1 MTELITLEEDTST
14 DPVISLDQGEGAPLL
29 PPEEA
34 QTRAVKHHFALGRNS
49 PGIQSILATLN
60 QGQEHTLRTNAA
72 EMDRV
77 EKLQLK
83 SDILQ
88 NYVKNRPG
96 ETEPVPGEFEFL
108 RSLSLEE
115 LSDSSDILERK
126 YAQWAVSAGFTAD
139 PNKRVEEAIKEDV
152 DSLDKITDTAEGI
165 ISTQSLAQRI
175 LQDLGASAGLF
186 DYLKMFVPTY
196 ENFQSRAID
205 APDSNYDSSLLMGE
219 NRQEQLRDFWMRNTK
234 DRHAY
239 MLDLFEKA
247 QSGKINPLI
256 VQGFVGDVISYGNS
270 QKTMANIGSVF
281 DAGDAALTV
290 GTLGG
295 YAAVKSAVKGSLKVA
310 EGLSTAAKTVK
321 TGETVGK
328 TVADEAAKAG
338 TLRRNSI
345 YGVYYDH
352 DTNIGYTVDGQQFS
366 IVKKDSIKSSKSGRE
381 VGARAIYRNEAD
393 NTSNHVI
400 EINLNKLAQDFKD
413 KAWTKPKVEGVDAL
427 PEDAFKT
434 EQEWV
439 DFVINHEVE
448 HFSVRR
454 QPNQSLAE
462 FENLIN
468 KRALLKTNKGAF
480 VRENVDP
487 NTGVRTSEVV
497 DDNAVNRARGV
508 LDATIENASRSDFN
522 TSEMAEALGD
532 FESGAVEA
540 ILRDSRGAMSG
551 TAIGFGRQISRLTK
565 SFFDPSVLT
574 SKAGRWSQA
583 ARKQFEDTMA
593 GSRNLFLRALVSGEG
608 AFSVTREQIEGA
620 MPMLK
625 AEMLKR
631 FHTVNNGV
639 LDAEWRVI
647 YEADNIA
654 ERNIIEVP
662 LGRPDGTLFEN
673 AMEARQVA
681 RDLYGLADGSYG
693 EPIQKGTGYFIRV
706 QRDIDVTDGKFRD
719 LLIDSDN
726 KSPESAAA
734 TYLQFLVS
742 GNTYMSKANQAN
754 RILAAHQQSGI
765 YSLLKEAAESVG
777 DVTRAEHRQ
786 LDAFLAEYRDAEFNV
801 GMPDYKRGYWM
812 KSVDEFE
819 ASWKQ
824 MYGSYPSEKATT
836 AYFTYKN
843 AMDFQY
849 LVMNIRNVRDK
860 TRMGIVNVEFSVPVE
875 QVTNGQAKRSMR
887 GMNKPIEGRLVDK
900 PVNDKRVLII
910 DDEKME
916 PIYVDMKRDGT
927 SSLESYQANGYRYVQ
942 IINPGAMP
950 MKGVTGTEDVVN
962 YVLVRNVREAPLD
975 MFQIPY
981 SEGGHVAVNLQYSIK
996 QPRLTKTPNGDKLY
1010 RGDRFVTA
1018 HSSEAEAKKW
1028 WERMEAARKM
1038 LVAGDLDGL
1047 KKYLPVYTPWKTVDE
1062 FRAQFEPRTPR
1073 FKGDTDI
1080 DPLFDKDTPFAYV
1093 ADRQGV
1099 NDAAKTHLR
1108 DLYKG
1113 YFDDVLDTVDD
1124 ETNLY
1129 RSIDK
1134 EYTGEKSPISYT
1146 IEGNEGVWNFSKAR
1160 HINPMAVMQ
1169 ESLSTTARNLALDN
1183 VQTQFVETWIQE
1195 SADLLDIPI
1204 EKLRQDPYEHLMN
1217 PKWNRYADPARLGVA
1232 KAKRLAAMQ
1241 FLGLRNP
1248 TNKAMDLLRNKLLN
1262 TIYNK
1267 LGKGA
1272 TEWVDD
1278 HMLPLIKDPSQ
1289 YIRAAA
1295 FHPTMGFFNPTQILL
1310 QGMTLAHS
1318 IAITGNPA
1326 RAGTALAGSIMMS
1339 MSRLTFNDDVIRGMA
1354 KKAAKLGWKQEE
1366 FIEAYRLI
1374 RDQRLHIVEGEVGTL
1389 DTVFGSKLFKGKAG
1403 EWLDKGTIFFKE
1415 TERLIRLNAFNIAY
1429 REFRKANPTKV
1440 INNTDVGNMMI
1451 RYRNLSLNM
1460 VRDSNSFWQSGIL
1473 SIPLQFQSF
1482 NARLMEQLLGNQLTK
1497 AERLRVFG
1505 MYSALYGLP
1514 VGIMAGTGIPFGE
1527 DIRQAALE
1535 RGINVDDGV
1544 LGVLMNGMMSV
1555 GLESMT
1561 GTQFN
1566 VASRMG
1572 PPGFTIVKDFL
1583 QGDKTTLEVL
1593 GGPSYSIIN
1602 GILGQAFPAI
1612 KDIAS
1617 FDMNSL
1623 QHADFGQAFQGITS
1637 VSNATKLIYALRT
1650 GKFTNRRGELVGDM
1664 SSTEAWIMFTT
1675 GMLPQDI
1682 QDTYTKINSLKSLS
1696 AADMELDKEFK
1707 RYIGKAI
1714 QLPPDSPE
1722 RKELVK
1728 KAYTFMV
1735 DRPDGQTKAA
1745 RLIHEVMGGKTLE
1758 DNVNKRF
1765 LKKAPISQQGA
1776 RIEAAQ
1782 EEEQE

>member
-88 NYVKNRPG
+88 NYVKNRPE

-126 YAQWAVSAGFTAD
+126 YAQWAVSAGFIAD

-256 VQGFVGDVISYGNS
+256 VQGFVSDVISYGNS

-281 DAGDAALTV
+281 DATDVALTV

-295 YAAVKSAVKGSLKVA
+295 YAAVKSAVRGSMKVA
-310 EGLSTAAKTVK
+310 EGLSNVTKGADKFVK
-321 TGETVGK
+321 
-328 TVADEAAKAG
+328 
-338 TLRRNSI
+338 
-345 YGVYYDH
+345 
-352 DTNIGYTVDGQQFS
+352 
-366 IVKKDSIKSSKSGRE
+366 
-381 VGARAIYRNEAD
+381 
-393 NTSNHVI
+393 
-400 EINLNKLAQDFKD
+400 
-413 KAWTKPKVEGVDAL
+413 EGVKFA
-427 PEDAFKT
+427 
-434 EQEWV
+434 
-439 DFVINHEVE
+439 
-448 HFSVRR
+448 
-454 QPNQSLAE
+454 
-462 FENLIN
+462 
-468 KRALLKTNKGAF
+468 
-480 VRENVDP
+480 RESVDP
-487 NTGVRTSEVV
+487 KTGVRTSQIVE
-497 DDNAVNRARGV
+497 DTAVNRARGV

-532 FESGAVEA
+532 FESAAVEA
-540 ILRDSRGAMSG
+540 ILRDSRQGMLG
-551 TAIGFGRQISRLTK
+551 TELGFGQQISRLTK
-565 SFFDPSVLT
+565 SFFEPSVLT

-593 GSRNLFLRALVSGEG
+593 GSRNLFLRSLISGEG

-765 YSLLKEAAESVG
+765 YSLLKEAAESIG
-777 DVTRAEHRQ
+777 DITRTEHRQ

-900 PVNDKRVLII
+900 PVADKRVLII

-927 SSLESYQANGYRYVQ
+927 SSLEAYQVNGYRYVQ
-942 IINPGAMP
+942 IVNPGAMP
-950 MKGVTGTEDVVN
+950 MRNVTGTENVVN

-981 SEGGHVAVNLQYSIK
+981 SEGGHVGVNLTYSTK
-996 QPRLTKTPNGDKLY
+996 QPIFETTPNGDKIY
-1010 RGDRFVTA
+1010 RGDRFIAA

-1028 WERMEAARKM
+1028 WERFETARKM
-1038 LVAGDLDGL
+1038 LIAGDMDGL
-1047 KKYLPVYTPWKTVDE
+1047 KKYLPVYTPWKTVEE
-1062 FRAQFEPRTPR
+1062 FVAKFEPRSPR

-1080 DPLFDKDTPFAYV
+1080 APVYDKNTPIAYV

-1129 RSIDK
+1129 RAIDK

-1146 IEGNEGVWNFSKAR
+1146 IEGNDGDWNFSKAR
-1160 HINPMAVMQ
+1160 HINPMAMMQ

-1248 TNKAMDLLRNKLLN
+1248 TNKAMDLIRNKLLN
-1262 TIYNK
+1262 TVYNK

-1295 FHPTMGFFNPTQILL
+1295 FHPTMGFFNPAQILL

-1326 RAGTALAGSIMMS
+1326 RAGTSLAGSILMS

-1505 MYSALYGLP
+1505 TYSALYGLP